1 MLFRKCTTL
10 IAAWTAGLLLLFAPF
25 MGQAAPRC
33 GGVFSFSVE
42 AVSQEKVAQVFAETL
57 EGFGNFTSRYHISQS
72 EALTL
77 GELWLGAGYQQIGK
91 ERSGVFV
98 SADGRRRFRIDNGS
112 LMGNH
117 SPHHPHI
124 HLELLNPQT
133 GMVLSNNHI
142 PLGGVQ

>member
-1 MLFRKCTTL
+1 MLLRKWPHL
-10 IAAWTAGLLLLFAPF
+10 IGIWTAGLILLFAPV
-25 MGQAAPRC
+25 MGQATPRC
-33 GGVFSFSVE
+33 SSLFSFSVE
-42 AVSQEKVAQVFAETL
+42 AVSPEKVSRVFAETL
-57 EGFGNFTSRYHISQS
+57 EGFGNFTSRYQISQS
-72 EALTL
+72 EALSL

-112 LMGNH
+112 LDGNH